1 MVSEGNIPLIYYNT
15 PKITNAFLGSQDLIR
30 NSSMNHFANYRD
42 SELINGFIF
51 SEIESSLAIEGV
63 RSTRAHIEK
72 INDSNYDDLSKVN
85 DIIIKNMLLGYD
97 YVKRN
102 DITEENIYEL
112 YKILSKNSLEENEK
126 LKSNNYYRHDDEN
139 IVNSVRI
146 VVDRGVDHA
155 LIPKLMKDLID
166 YIHKDKTYE
175 EHLIASHV
183 IHYYLVFLH
192 PYFDFNG
199 RMARVLSF
207 WYNYKYVRTLSL
219 LLVSEAINNNVYKNG
234 YYNAIANSKQMEND
248 ITYFLEFMGSIIL
261 KYSKVYIN
269 FYSILEKLKGRG
281 VFLNRSTELVLKN
294 VLSLPR
300 LNDEYFDW
308 RDYRN
313 FTKQYYFKL
322 LNELEEL
329 NILVTKEH
337 KNAKLFKLNTKE
349 WDLM

>member
-1 MVSEGNIPLIYYNT
+1 
-15 PKITNAFLGSQDLIR
+15 
-30 NSSMNHFANYRD
+30 
-42 SELINGFIF
+42 
-51 SEIESSLAIEGV
+51 
-63 RSTRAHIEK
+63 
-72 INDSNYDDLSKVN
+72 
-85 DIIIKNMLLGYD
+85 
-97 YVKRN
+97 
-102 DITEENIYEL
+102 
-112 YKILSKNSLEENEK
+112 
-126 LKSNNYYRHDDEN
+126 
-139 IVNSVRI
+139 
-146 VVDRGVDHA
+146 
-155 LIPKLMKDLID
+155 
-166 YIHKDKTYE
+166 
-175 EHLIASHV
+175 
-183 IHYYLVFLH
+183 
-192 PYFDFNG
+192 
-199 RMARVLSF
+199 MARVLSF

-234 YYNAIANSKQMEND
+234 YYSAIANSRQMEND

-308 RDYRN
+308 RDYIN
-313 FTKQYYFKL
+313 FTNDDFTKQYYFKL

-329 NILVTKEH
+329 NILLTKEH

>member
-1 MVSEGNIPLIYYNT
+1 
-15 PKITNAFLGSQDLIR
+15 
-30 NSSMNHFANYRD
+30 
-42 SELINGFIF
+42 
-51 SEIESSLAIEGV
+51 
-63 RSTRAHIEK
+63 
-72 INDSNYDDLSKVN
+72 
-85 DIIIKNMLLGYD
+85 LGYD

-126 LKSNNYYRHDDEN
+126 LKSNNYYRHDDVN

-155 LIPKLMKDLID
+155 LIPKLIKDLID

-269 FYSILEKLKGRG
+269 FYSILEKLKGAE
-281 VFLNRSTELVLKN
+281 F
-294 VLSLPR
+294 
-300 LNDEYFDW
+300 F
-308 RDYRN
+308 
-313 FTKQYYFKL
+313 
-322 LNELEEL
+322 
-329 NILVTKEH
+329 
-337 KNAKLFKLNTKE
+337 
-349 WDLM
+349 